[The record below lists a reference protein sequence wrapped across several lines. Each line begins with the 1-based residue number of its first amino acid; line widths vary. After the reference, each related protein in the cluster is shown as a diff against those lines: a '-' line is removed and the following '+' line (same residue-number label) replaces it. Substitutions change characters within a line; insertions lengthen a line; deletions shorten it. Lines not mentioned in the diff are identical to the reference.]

1 VDLIDIHTHILPGFD
16 DGAQDFKD
24 SLAMAEAAVK
34 DGVNLLVATPRVG
47 HSIHKVS
54 KKEIFEQVKYLNQCL
69 EYARVKLPVLPGALY
84 PLAADLP
91 RRMKAK
97 QILTINDT
105 GKYLLVELPSG
116 PLPDN
121 AAGILSELLQ
131 QGVTPILSCPE
142 RNQYLS
148 KNPDSLGELAR
159 QGLVSQVTAAS
170 ITGRL
175 GRTARKNALTLIEN
189 GLVQLVASDGNL
201 AEGRQP
207 ILYAAFL
214 EIERR
219 LGLEWA
225 RTLISNNPF
234 QVIRG
239 LPLRAVPAV
248 SRKSLWHKL
257 GKITDV

>member
-1 VDLIDIHTHILPGFD
+1 MDLIDIHTHILPGFD

-47 HSIHKVS
+47 PSIHNVS

-91 RRMKAK
+91 KRMKTK

-105 GKYLLVELPSG
+105 GKYLLLELPPG
-116 PLPDN
+116 PLPGY
-121 AAGILSELLQ
+121 AAETVGELLQ

-142 RNQYLS
+142 RNQFFS
-148 KNPDSLGELAR
+148 KNPDSLKELAR
-159 QGLVSQVTAAS
+159 QGLASQVTAAS
-170 ITGRL
+170 ITGRN
-175 GRTARKNALTLIEN
+175 GRAARKNAFTLIEN
-189 GLVQLVASDGNL
+189 GLVQLVASDGNR
-201 AEGRQP
+201 AEGRHP
-207 ILYAAFL
+207 VLYAAFQ

-219 LGLEWA
+219 LGIEWA
-225 RTLISNNPF
+225 RTLISHNPF
-234 QVIRG
+234 QVIQG
-239 LPLRAVPAV
+239 LPLKAVPAL
-248 SRKSLWHKL
+248 SRESLWQKL